1 MFLSD
6 SRWKVIN
13 NPAISMTEIN
23 LITINSVGIKVIL
36 GLACGYMISLTQ
48 EHENKM
54 NMVRAF

>member
-1 MFLSD
+1 M
-6 SRWKVIN
+6 IN
-13 NPAISMTEIN
+13 IPAISMTEIN
-23 LITINSVGIKVIL
+23 LLTIDNVGIKVIL